1 VTDIDRLGLILE
13 GMMGGGWGVS
23 ENQSAAAAAT
33 AQAKTVPYVVVN
45 NPIFKDEADLDMLN
59 RKIEWAV
66 RTDRL

>member
-1 VTDIDRLGLILE
+1 
-13 GMMGGGWGVS
+13 MGGGWGVS